1 VIRPDMSGPGHELTL
16 LAATGLGGNV
26 PGADIVGKMLPSP
39 GIGHIARY
47 LARRANAGLG
57 QFLQIPFAHATA
69 LVLGFI
75 FPTSDAMVSTACG
88 AEPLRPRVSD
98 RLAIELI
105 ERQ

>member
-1 VIRPDMSGPGHELTL
+1 
-16 LAATGLGGNV
+16 V

-47 LARRANAGLG
+47 LARRAKAGLG

-75 FPTSDAMVSTACG
+75 FPTSDAMVSTLMALSLY
-88 AEPLRPRVSD
+88 PPRVSD